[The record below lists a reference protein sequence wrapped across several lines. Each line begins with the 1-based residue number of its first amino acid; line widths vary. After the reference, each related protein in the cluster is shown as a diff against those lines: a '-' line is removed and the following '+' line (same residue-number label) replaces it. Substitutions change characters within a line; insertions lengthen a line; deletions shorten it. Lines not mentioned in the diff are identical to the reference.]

1 MSTPIPQEIK
11 QQILDRAKE
20 GVSVPQLSR
29 EHGVSTKT
37 IYGWLGKQTVSH
49 PSALEYNRIKRE
61 RDELLRLVGKL
72 TMDLSKE
79 KKGR

>member
-1 MSTPIPQEIK
+1 MSTPIAKEIK

-20 GVSVPQLSR
+20 GISVPQLSR

-37 IYGWLGKQTVSH
+37 IYGWLGKQTTSN
-49 PSALEYNRIKRE
+49 PSALEYNRLKRE
-61 RDELLRLVGKL
+61 RDELLKLIGKL

-79 KKGR
+79 KRGC

>member
-1 MSTPIPQEIK
+1 MSTPIAKEIK

-20 GVSVPQLSR
+20 GVSAPRLSR

-37 IYGWLGKQTVSH
+37 IYGWLGNQTTGN
-49 PSALEYNRIKRE
+49 PSALEHNRLKRE
-61 RDELLRLVGKL
+61 RDELLKLVGKL

>member
-1 MSTPIPQEIK
+1 MSTPIDKEIK

-20 GVSVPQLSR
+20 GISVPQLSR

-37 IYGWLGKQTVSH
+37 IYNWLGKGTTSN
-49 PSALEYNRIKRE
+49 PSALEYNRLKRE
-61 RDELLRLVGKL
+61 RDELLKLVGKL

-79 KKGR
+79 KRGG